1 MTQEKTRSEDLLTR
15 LDKAERD
22 EMGWQNAD
30 PKPPASP
37 MRRLLVWTPVFL
49 AMVTLLGLLGWGLFR
64 QQGGVSSFGTN
75 DGPFTVETLQKP
87 ASDFAGALY
96 DPFRGQ
102 SDVQLSD
109 FRGEVVV
116 VNFWASWCP
125 PCRDEAPIL
134 EQTWRKY
141 KEQGVV
147 FLGVDIWDTEQ
158 DARAY
163 MEEFGITFPNLIDER
178 GRIAVEYGLTGVPE
192 TYFVTPDG
200 MISRRVIGAINRTTL
215 EQNIEEART
224 EGTPSAGASD

>member
-1 MTQEKTRSEDLLTR
+1 MTQESVRGDDLLAR
-15 LDKAERD
+15 LNEEESGAALDQQSA
-22 EMGWQNAD
+22 
-30 PKPPASP
+30 ASP
-37 MRRLLVWTPVFL
+37 RRVLVWAPVFL
-49 AMVTLLGLLGWGLFR
+49 AMLALLGLLGWGLVR

-75 DGPFTVETLQKP
+75 DGPFAVETLQKP
-87 ASDFAGALY
+87 ASDFGGLLY

-102 SDVQLSD
+102 SEVHLSD

-141 KEQGVV
+141 QDQGVV

-163 MEEFGITFPNLIDER
+163 MDEFDITFPNLIDER

-192 TYFVTPDG
+192 TYFITPDG

-215 EQNIEEART
+215 EQNIEDAMT
-224 EGTPSAGASD
+224 AGAAVGAAGGGASD